1 MEAWKKAV
9 IAGAV
14 GAAAVF
20 FMKKKVPAGV
30 LASGVALAVVAAE
43 YPEKFEMVRRSMPD
57 YFDRGMR
64 VMEMAARAGK
74 RITDAAGQGAAG
86 VWDEIGG

>member
-1 MEAWKKAV
+1 L
-9 IAGAV
+9 
-14 GAAAVF
+14 F
-20 FMKKKVPAGV
+20 LKKKVPAGL

-43 YPEKFEMVRRSMPD
+43 YPERFEMVRRSMPD